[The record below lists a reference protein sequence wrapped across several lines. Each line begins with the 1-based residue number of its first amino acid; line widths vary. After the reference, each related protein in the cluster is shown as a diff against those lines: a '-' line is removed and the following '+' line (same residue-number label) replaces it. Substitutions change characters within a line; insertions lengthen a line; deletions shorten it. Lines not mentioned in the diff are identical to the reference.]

1 MTPTFPHQLN
11 RTIVIGALPDVV
23 FRFFTDNGRW
33 AAWWGAGST
42 IDPRP
47 GGPVL
52 VRHPNGI
59 EVVGEVLEITPPE
72 HLSFTYGYA
81 SGAPVAPGQSR
92 VTVRLE
98 PVPEGTR
105 LHLRHEFADPTAAEH
120 HVQGWRY
127 QLSLF
132 GNAVANE
139 VHADAAAVAD
149 RWFRV
154 WSNPDGSARDT
165 ELQTLVSPTVT
176 MRDRFSLIVGAP
188 DLREHLSAVHR
199 FMPGMRLTREG
210 DVRHCQGVVLADWIA
225 TSSDGQ
231 VRGRGTNVFTLS
243 ALNQVES
250 VTGLWAQ

>member
-1 MTPTFPHQLN
+1 MTQTFPHQLN

-33 AAWWGAGST
+33 ASWWGAGST

-47 GGPVL
+47 GGRVL
-52 VRHPNGI
+52 VRYPNGI

-81 SGAPVAPGQSR
+81 SGTPVAPGQSR

-98 PVPEGTR
+98 RVPDGTK
-105 LHLRHEFADPTAAEH
+105 LHLRHEFADADAAEP

-139 VHADAAAVAD
+139 VHADAAAVVD
-149 RWFRV
+149 RWFRA
-154 WSNPDGSARDT
+154 WSNPDGTARNA

-176 MRDRFSLIVGAP
+176 MRDRFSLIAGAP

-199 FMPGMRLTREG
+199 FMPGMTLAREG
-210 DVRHCQGVVLADWIA
+210 AIRHCQGVVLADWIA
-225 TSSDGQ
+225 TSSDGHP
-231 VRGRGTNVFTLS
+231 RGKGTNVFMLS